1 MYAPYA
7 QAPSSR
13 PVWPWIL
20 FAGVIVAIVLLVVY
34 LLYLSPFTGTG
45 TGGRPYYPY
54 FGGFFL
60 ILLLVWVGFFAL
72 RMALWRSYRGRY
84 AGAYG
89 QGPGPGGRRRDPAI
103 MAARQRYAR
112 GEISREQY
120 DQIITD
126 LTRRRNG
133 P

>member
-1 MYAPYA
+1 MYQPY
-7 QAPSSR
+7 QPRPPQR

-20 FAGVIVAIVLLVVY
+20 LGGAVVAIALVA
-34 LLYLSPFTGTG
+34 LFLYLGPYSNPAP
-45 TGGRPYYPY
+45 GGRGYYFPY

-60 ILLLVWVGFFAL
+60 IFLFVWIAFFAL
-72 RMALWRSYRGRY
+72 RMAIWRGYRARY
-84 AGAYG
+84 HGG
-89 QGPGPGGRRRDPAI
+89 QGPGGPRRDPAV

-126 LTRRRNG
+126 LTRRRSG

>member
-7 QAPSSR
+7 QAPSRR

-89 QGPGPGGRRRDPAI
+89 QGPGPGGDGAI
-103 MAARQRYAR
+103 PRLWRHASATLGVRSPESSTTRS
-112 GEISREQY
+112 SR
-120 DQIITD
+120 T
-126 LTRRRNG
+126 
-133 P
+133 